1 MTESDKPNKSNPD
14 ASLGKQVM
22 AGGLAT
28 VTVFAGEKLL
38 FKMAKHP
45 ILIFGLGMIAGGAV
59 YKHRKVI
66 IASANKTIDAGKQL
80 VLEQKE
86 RALDL
91 IAEVR
96 EEQA

>member
-1 MTESDKPNKSNPD
+1 MLDVIFAPLFVGITEKIVLAMTESNKPNKSNPD
-14 ASLGKQVM
+14 APLGKQVL

-59 YKHRKVI
+59 
-66 IASANKTIDAGKQL
+66 
-80 VLEQKE
+80 
-86 RALDL
+86 
-91 IAEVR
+91 
-96 EEQA
+96 